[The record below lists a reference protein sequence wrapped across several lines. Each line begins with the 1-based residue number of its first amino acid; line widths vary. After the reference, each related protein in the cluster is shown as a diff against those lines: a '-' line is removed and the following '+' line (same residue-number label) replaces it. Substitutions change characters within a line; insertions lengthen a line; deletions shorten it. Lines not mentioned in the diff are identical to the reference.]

1 MPFKMVLFDFFS
13 QRDAPWPSPS
23 RFRFRS
29 QAQNKLVHTNWG
41 LENTHACDSGK
52 WTIYVQ
58 GIFIMLGFTNWS
70 WQGYSKRPGKRIT
83 ADVSSVSPLSEQKS
97 ELWPL
102 KSQVWTVKPELW
114 PPKSQVSSQLN
125 SQVSS
130 LTSQVSSLKP
140 ELWPLKSEVGE
151 NRTVIF
157 PGSFDGPH
165 EYFPVVSNNY
175 LIREK

>member
-29 QAQNKLVHTNWG
+29 QAQSKLVHTNWG

-70 WQGYSKRPGKRIT
+70 WQGYSKRREKRIT
-83 ADVSSVSPLSEQKS
+83 ADVSSVSPLSEKKS
-97 ELWPL
+97 
-102 KSQVWTVKPELW
+102 ELW
-114 PPKSQVSSQLN
+114 PPKSQVSWTLK